1 MAEDRKF
8 VVERTT
14 DTVYLD
20 EGNNPIQGFQIQI
33 RLIEFEELHS
43 INVPNLKPDTV
54 EAAAKNLLADRQALA
69 DLGV

>member
-1 MAEDRKF
+1 MPGEREF

-20 EGNNPIQGFQIQI
+20 EGNNPIQGFQVQI

-43 INVPNLKPDTV
+43 INVPNLRPATV
-54 EAAAKNLLADRQALA
+54 EAAAKLLLADRQALA
-69 DLGV
+69 DLGL

>member
-20 EGNNPIQGFQIQI
+20 EGNNPIQGFLIQV

-43 INVPNLKPDTV
+43 INVPNLKLDTV
-54 EAAAKNLLADRQALA
+54 EAAAINLLEDRQALA
-69 DLGV
+69 DLGL